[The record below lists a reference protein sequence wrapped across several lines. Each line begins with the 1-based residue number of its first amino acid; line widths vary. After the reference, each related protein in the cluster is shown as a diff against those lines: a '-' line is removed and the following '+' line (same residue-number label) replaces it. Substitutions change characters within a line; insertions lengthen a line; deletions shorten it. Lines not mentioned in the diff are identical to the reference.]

1 VTEPASTDNL
11 PPLLWDQ
18 HCCLPLTPAADVGDL
33 LRFREIGASFV
44 SVNVGYA
51 PNDAE
56 STLAILGSFRRQLA
70 ADERFLLAGSAA
82 DVVTAQA
89 SGRLAVAFD
98 LEDAGPL
105 DGRLELVERYHRLGV
120 RTLVPTYNYRNAA
133 GSGCMDTDDGGL
145 TAYGHALVRE
155 MNQVGMV
162 PDGSHSSIR
171 TGLDLCEVSTRPV
184 IYSHT
189 CMRSVWEHERNITDE
204 QAMACAATG
213 GVIGITGVGIFL
225 GPNDISIDALIRHLD
240 HAVEL
245 VGPDHVGIGT
255 DFPFDQADFD
265 REFADN
271 AELFPE
277 SYRRWGPIRFVPPE
291 ALSPLAAALSE
302 RGYPEEAIRG
312 ILGGNFL
319 RVARQAWAA
328 RDSTT
333 DGVSVGG

>member
-1 VTEPASTDNL
+1 MILTDA

-44 SVNVGYA
+44 SINVGYA
-51 PNDAE
+51 PNDAD
-56 STLAILGSFRRQLA
+56 STLGILESFRRQLA
-70 ADERFLLAGSAA
+70 EDERFLLAASAA
-82 DVVTAQA
+82 DVATAHA

-98 LEDAGPL
+98 LEDANPL
-105 DGRLELVERYHRLGV
+105 DGRLELVERYHQLGV

-133 GSGCMDTDDGGL
+133 GSGCMDTDDEGL
-145 TAYGHALVRE
+145 TAYGRAMVRE
-155 MNQVGMV
+155 MNRVGMV
-162 PDGSHSSIR
+162 PDGSHSSVR
-171 TGLDLCEVSTRPV
+171 TGLDLCEVSTGPV
-184 IYSHT
+184 IYSHS

-204 QAMACAATG
+204 QARACAATG

-240 HAVEL
+240 YAVEL

-255 DFPFDQADFD
+255 DFPFDQSDFD
-265 REFADN
+265 REFAEN

-277 SYRRWGPIRFVPPE
+277 SYRRWGPIRFLSPE
-291 ALSPLAAALSE
+291 ALSPLAAALSA
-302 RGYPEEAIRG
+302 RGYPDETIGG

-319 RVARQAWAA
+319 RVAGQAW
-328 RDSTT
+328 
-333 DGVSVGG
+333 GPVGRRL